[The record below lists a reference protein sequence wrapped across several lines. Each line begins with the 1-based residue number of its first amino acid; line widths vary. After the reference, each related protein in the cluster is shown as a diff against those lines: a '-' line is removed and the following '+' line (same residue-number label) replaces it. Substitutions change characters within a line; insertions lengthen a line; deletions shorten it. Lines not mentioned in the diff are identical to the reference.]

1 VRPEQAF
8 YSPQMRLFILRYDD
22 VRGAADPDAA
32 LLAFFRST
40 HAAAADLAKWDRR
53 ALERGGTAG

>member
-1 VRPEQAF
+1 
-8 YSPQMRLFILRYDD
+8 MRLFILRYDD

-40 HAAAADLAKWDRR
+40 HAAAADLANWDRR
-53 ALERGGTAG
+53 ALERGGTGD